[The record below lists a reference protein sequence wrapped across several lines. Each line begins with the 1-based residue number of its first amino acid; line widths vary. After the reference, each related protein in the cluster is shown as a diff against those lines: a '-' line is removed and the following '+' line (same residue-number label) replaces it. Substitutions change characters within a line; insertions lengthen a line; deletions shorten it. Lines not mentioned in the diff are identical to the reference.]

1 MKTQYKTNKV
11 GPENEIPDTSG
22 LVEKTDYNT
31 IIIEI
36 EVNIPNTTGLATTAA
51 FDAVG
56 NKIPNVNNLVKK
68 ETFYDAKISDIDK
81 KYFST
86 SDYNKFT
93 NKINWWKDEMKW
105 IS

>member
-11 GPENEIPDTSG
+11 GLENEIPDTSRR
-22 LVEKTDYNT
+22 VEKTDYNK
-31 IIIEI
+31 IIIVI
-36 EVNIPNTTGLATTAA
+36 ELNIPNTTGLATTAA

-68 ETFYDAKISDIDK
+68 EIFFDAKISDIEK

-93 NKINWWKDEMKW
+93 NKINWWKDKMKW

>member
-11 GPENEIPDTSG
+11 GLENEIPDTSR
-22 LVEKTDYNT
+22 LVEKTDYNK
-31 IIIEI
+31 IIIVI
-36 EVNIPNTTGLATTAA
+36 ELNIPNTTGLAATAA

-68 ETFYDAKISDIDK
+68 EIFFDAKISDTEK

-93 NKINWWKDEMKW
+93 NKIN
-105 IS
+105 

>member
-56 NKIPNVNNLVKK
+56 NKIPNVNNLVKEEHFMIQK
-68 ETFYDAKISDIDK
+68 HLTLSKNILVLLII
-81 KYFST
+81 
-86 SDYNKFT
+86 
-93 NKINWWKDEMKW
+93 INLQIK
-105 IS
+105 

>member
-11 GPENEIPDTSG
+11 GLENEIPDTSR
-22 LVEKTDYNT
+22 LVEKTDYNK
-31 IIIEI
+31 IIIVI
-36 EVNIPNTTGLATTAA
+36 ELNIPNTTGLATTAA

-68 ETFYDAKISDIDK
+68 EIFFDAKISDTEK

-93 NKINWWKDEMKW
+93 NKINWWKDKRKW